1 MRTTLIVGTVLLA
14 GCSSQ
19 GSAQDT
25 QSTLRADVQALTAA
39 AHTGSLAATTRAA
52 TALRADVTRLRS
64 SRALPADRAL
74 ALNAQVARVLADL
87 TPAAPRPSPTPSPTA
102 QHDSGKGKGKGKG
115 EGDGEGG
122 GGD

>member
-1 MRTTLIVGTVLLA
+1 MRAALLVGVVLLA

-25 QSTLRADVQALTAA
+25 QSTLRADVEALTAA
-39 AHTGSLAATTRAA
+39 ARTGSLASTTRAA

-64 SRALPADRAL
+64 SGALPADRAV

-87 TPAAPRPSPTPSPTA
+87 TPVATAAPRPSPTPSPTA
-102 QHDSGKGKGKGKG
+102 QHDKGKGKGKG
-115 EGDGEGG
+115 EG
-122 GGD
+122 GGDGGD